1 MRTLF
6 MTILLATLAAAAL
19 GCGGCK
25 RSVQS
30 GSATSPP
37 QEEAAPGEESAEE
50 DEAAPAA
57 ETIKDVFWSQ
67 VAGQFYPMSKESV
80 EELVDEYLADAKLSP
95 ELEKRDIVGF
105 ISPHAGY
112 VYSGPVAAWG
122 FRQIQDRPL
131 STVVILGFNHGGS
144 PSVSSVLPYDG
155 YKTPL
160 GTVPVDKDLREEL
173 LEKGKGV
180 LKADKSPFS
189 SEHSIETQIPFIQ
202 TVLPKSSILPIMV
215 AHPGGDIDEG
225 LAKLLYEVVGRRK
238 DVVVVASTDLS
249 HYTPYDDAVSTDT
262 ETLGWIAGLKMDP
275 YTGAGPGQN
284 RLCGYFTVGVLMKML
299 GNYDAKDVKGTL
311 LKYANSG
318 DTSGDKDKG
327 VVGYG
332 SVAFSLPQGFRT
344 EVGTATPPAAGTG
357 AGAGAAAPAAKA
369 SPLSGEEQS
378 QIESVARSAIVAAL
392 AGQAFTPDEPDAAFL
407 RQTMGAIIV
416 VHVDGRIQGLGK
428 ELSFSMPLYRAV
440 AEAARSA
447 VLDDSRYPTPKAD
460 KLTEMALHIYA
471 VTQVAPLPQFKEED
485 YGGDG
490 LLIESPV
497 GTGLLLPDEAAAHG
511 WKNDEAL
518 RHGCRRAN
526 LMTDCTRESNI
537 KKENITFSSVKGVLL

>member
-1 MRTLF
+1 MRTLA

-30 GSATSPP
+30 GPATSPP
-37 QEEAAPGEESAEE
+37 QEEAAPGAESAEE
-50 DEAAPAA
+50 VEAAPAA

-67 VAGQFYPMSKESV
+67 VAGQFYPMSKEGV
-80 EELVDEYLADAKLSP
+80 EELVDKYLADAKLSP

-112 VYSGPVAAWG
+112 TYSGPVAAWG
-122 FRQIQDRPL
+122 YRQIQDRPL

-160 GTVPVDKDLREEL
+160 GTVPIDRDLRGEL

-180 LKADKSPFS
+180 LKADKFPFS
-189 SEHSIETQIPFIQ
+189 GEHSIETQIPFIQ
-202 TVLPKSSILPIMV
+202 TVLPKASIVPIIV

-238 DVVVVASTDLS
+238 DVVVVASSDLS
-249 HYTPYDDAVSTDT
+249 HYTPYDDAVSTDM

-284 RLCGYFTVGVLMKML
+284 RLCGYFSVGVLLEML
-299 GNYDAKDVKGTL
+299 QNYDAKDVKGTL
-311 LKYANSG
+311 VKYANSG
-318 DTSGDKDKG
+318 DTSGEKDKG

-332 SVAFSLPQGFRT
+332 VVAFSLPQSLRT
-344 EVGTATPPAAGTG
+344 EVGTATPPA

-369 SPLSGEEQS
+369 SPLSSEGRS
-378 QIESVARSAIVAAL
+378 QIESVARSAIGAAL

-407 RQTMGAIIV
+407 RQTMGAIVV
-416 VHVDGRIQGLGK
+416 VHIDGRIQGLGK
-428 ELSFSMPLYRAV
+428 ELSFSMPLYKAV

-447 VLDDSRYPTPKAD
+447 VLDDPRYPTPKAD
-460 KLTEMALHIYA
+460 KLADMALRIYA

-485 YGGDG
+485 YSGDG

-511 WKNDEAL
+511 WKKEEAL
-518 RHGCRRAN
+518 KHGCRRAN

-537 KKENITFSSVKGVLL
+537 KKENITFSSVKGVML

>member
-1 MRTLF
+1 MKSLT
-6 MTILLATLAAAAL
+6 MTILLSALAAAAL

-25 RSVQS
+25 RSVRS

-37 QEEAAPGEESAEE
+37 QEEAVAGGESGEEG
-50 DEAAPAA
+50 EAAPAA

-67 VAGQFYPMSKESV
+67 VAGQFYPMSKENV
-80 EELVDEYLADAKLSP
+80 EELVTEYLADAKVSP

-122 FRQIQDRPL
+122 YRQIQDRPL

-160 GTVPVDKDLREEL
+160 GTVPIDKDLRGEL

-180 LKADKSPFS
+180 LKADKSAFS
-189 SEHSIETQIPFIQ
+189 GEHSIEVQIPFIQ
-202 TVLPKSSILPIMV
+202 TVLPKASILPIMV

-275 YTGAGPGQN
+275 YTGAGPGEN
-284 RLCGYFTVGVLMKML
+284 RLCGYFTVGILLKML

-311 LKYANSG
+311 VKYANSG
-318 DTSGDKDKG
+318 DTSGDKDKD

-332 SVAFSLPQGFRT
+332 VVAFSIPQGLRT
-344 EVGTATPPAAGTG
+344 EVGTVTPPAA

-369 SPLSGEEQS
+369 SPLSSEEQS
-378 QIESVARSAIVAAL
+378 QIQSVARGAIGAAL
-392 AGQAFTPDEPDAAFL
+392 AGEPFTPDEPDAAFL
-407 RQTMGAIIV
+407 RQTMGAIVV
-416 VHVDGRIQGLGK
+416 VHIDGRIQGLGK

-447 VLDDSRYPTPKAD
+447 VLDDPRYPTPKAD
-460 KLTEMALHIYA
+460 KLSEMALRIYA

-497 GTGLLLPDEAAAHG
+497 GTGLLLPDEAAAQG
-511 WKNDEAL
+511 WKNEEAL

-526 LMTDCTRESNI
+526 LTTDCTRESNI
-537 KKENITFSSVKGVLL
+537 KKENITFSSVKGVML